1 MRMLLPLVLL
11 LIWICPG
18 AQAFAAQYSRVV
30 VFGDSLSDTGNM
42 YALTNGRFPADPPYD
57 EGRFS
62 NGRVWPEYV
71 ARTLGVPLESY
82 AHGSAQSGYS
92 NLEGAYPGLRT
103 QVDGYVVSHPFGADR
118 EGLYV
123 VWAGANDIF
132 GLTEPSSIA
141 ATIASAVGN
150 ITTATSQLALI
161 GARHIVV
168 GLMPDLGLIP
178 YASSSYALASS
189 AALTALSR
197 DFNALLRAEIGK
209 LGTPV
214 RFMDSFSLLR
224 DVVANPNAFEFR
236 EVEEGCLSPS
246 GKVCRRASR
255 YLFWDDRHPTTA
267 GHQVLADHVVE
278 IAGANDKTAS
288 APGLYNPY
296 SALFQLFDQ
305 AAVEA
310 DALEFRF
317 GQAQWIPL
325 VGDWNADG
333 RETVGLYNPNTSRF
347 FLRDDNSS
355 GPSKAVFQFGQANWI
370 PVHGDWDGDGV
381 DSVGVYNPANGR
393 FFLRNKNAQGAADT
407 ILVFGGP
414 NRIPISG
421 DWDGD
426 GLDSIG
432 VYSPASST
440 FLLSSSN
447 GEGAVLYRFQ
457 FGQANWV
464 PIVGD
469 WDQNGTDTVGVY
481 NPSTGRFFLSNV
493 NRAGAADKSV
503 KLGKPGQM
511 PIAGDW
517 DGPER

>member
-1 MRMLLPLVLL
+1 MRILLASILL
-11 LIWICPG
+11 SIWLSPVVP
-18 AQAFAAQYSRVV
+18 AFAAPYSRVV

-42 YALTNGRFPADPPYD
+42 YALTKGRFPADPPYD

-71 ARTLGVPLESY
+71 AQTLGVPLESY
-82 AHGSAQSGYS
+82 AHGSAQSGYT

-103 QVDGYVVSHPFGADR
+103 QVDAYVINHPFGADP
-118 EGLYV
+118 EGLYLI
-123 VWAGANDIF
+123 WAGANDIF
-132 GLTEPSSIA
+132 GLNGSSSIGE
-141 ATIASAVGN
+141 TIAAAVAN
-150 ITTATSQLALI
+150 ITVVTSQLALI

-178 YASSSYALASS
+178 YASSSYALASGT
-189 AALTALSR
+189 ALTALSR
-197 DFNALLRAEIGK
+197 DFNTRLRAEIGK
-209 LGTPV
+209 LGVPV
-214 RFMDSFSLLR
+214 RFMDSFALLR
-224 DVVANPNAFEFR
+224 DVVANPSAFGLR

-246 GKVCRRASR
+246 GKTCRRASR
-255 YLFWDDRHPTTA
+255 YLFWDDRHPTTD

-278 IAGANDKTAS
+278 IAGAKDETAS
-288 APGLYNPY
+288 APGLFNPY

-305 AAVEA
+305 ASVEA
-310 DALEFRF
+310 DTLEFRF

-333 RETVGLYNPNTSRF
+333 RETVGLYNPYTSRF

-355 GPSKAVFQFGQANWI
+355 GPSTVVFQFGQANWI
-370 PVHGDWDGDGV
+370 PVQGDWNGDGI
-381 DSVGVYNPANGR
+381 DSVGIYNPKKGR
-393 FFLRNKNAQGAADT
+393 FFLRNTNARGAADA
-407 ILVFGGP
+407 ILVFGGA

-426 GLDSIG
+426 GLDSVG
-432 VYSPASST
+432 VYNPASST

-447 GEGAVLYRFQ
+447 TEGAVLYRFQ

-481 NPSTGRFFLSNV
+481 NPVTGRFFLSNV
-493 NRAGAADKSV
+493 NRAGAADKNV
-503 KLGKPGQM
+503 KLGKPGQL